1 MKYGLCF
8 CLFMTHFFQHCFYFS
23 SASFHNWDK
32 SLEKSIVKWK
42 KSNTEG
48 NTRKIL
54 KPRDYDIHELYTEM
68 KGNKSEFMTVI
79 ISGEIEEENYNCI
92 I

>member
-1 MKYGLCF
+1 M
-8 CLFMTHFFQHCFYFS
+8 
-23 SASFHNWDK
+23 
-32 SLEKSIVKWK
+32 EKTIVKWK

-54 KPRDYDIHELYTEM
+54 KPRGYDIHELYKHMEM

-79 ISGEIEEENYNCI
+79 ISGEIEEGNYNCI
-92 I
+92 IKGFFF